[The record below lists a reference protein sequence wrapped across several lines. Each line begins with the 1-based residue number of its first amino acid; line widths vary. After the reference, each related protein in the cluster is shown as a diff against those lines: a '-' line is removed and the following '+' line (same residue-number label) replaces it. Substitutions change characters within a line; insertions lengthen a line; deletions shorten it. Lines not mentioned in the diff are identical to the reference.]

1 MIKNKE
7 ILNLDKNFVTFSLYI
22 GINNIGII
30 NIGFLMTI
38 NTYFEFNDY
47 LVLYFILIIMS
58 ILISVRYSS
67 RLFKDSVMNT
77 YREEA

>member
-1 MIKNKE
+1 MKRTDFIKCIYK
-7 ILNLDKNFVTFSLYI
+7 IASLGTHSYFEDYI
-22 GINNIGII
+22 KRELQNIKVG
-30 NIGFLMTI
+30 G
-38 NTYFEFNDY
+38 FEFNDY

>member
-30 NIGFLMTI
+30 GKK
-38 NTYFEFNDY
+38 Y
-47 LVLYFILIIMS
+47 LPCTPPIV
-58 ILISVRYSS
+58 
-67 RLFKDSVMNT
+67 
-77 YREEA
+77 

>member
-1 MIKNKE
+1 MHR
-7 ILNLDKNFVTFSLYI
+7 D
-22 GINNIGII
+22 II
-30 NIGFLMTI
+30 NIGFLKTI